1 MVCGKIDW
9 EKVNAALPYK
19 RGEDQLEERRK
30 LWRAID
36 VSGSGLLSLAK
47 VTRGIRDVV
56 GLDLLFDCRPA
67 INRAFHYS
75 KDLSKKRGGAHT
87 ADYLVFKE
95 FRVFLQALRQ
105 FFEFYQAFE
114 WLDKTQD
121 RRISR
126 QEFTSL
132 SVRSTIEKWVGP
144 IQDWDAEFDC
154 IVGDEGDQVL
164 FSQFVDWA
172 LERNLDM
179 EMEDDI

>member
-1 MVCGKIDW
+1 MGHKMKEEEKVDGRIDW
-9 EKVNAALPYK
+9 ERVNASLPYQ
-19 RGEDQLEERRK
+19 RGEEQQEERRK

-75 KDLSKKRGGAHT
+75 KDVSKRRGGPHT

-105 FFEFYQAFE
+105 FFEFYQAFDR
-114 WLDKTQD
+114 LDKAQD

-126 QEFTSL
+126 SSL
-132 SVRSTIEKWVGP
+132 HPMCKTPYRG
-144 IQDWDAEFDC
+144 
-154 IVGDEGDQVL
+154 GLVL
-164 FSQFVDWA
+164 YKTWRQS
-172 LERNLDM
+172 LMR
-179 EMEDDI
+179 